1 MAEKAKDQ
9 IIDELRQQVGALEVE
24 LKRMEQLARENKRH
38 FARLIDSSTDAI
50 ISADK
55 EGRVVLFNEGAKSLL
70 GYQAEEVLG
79 GRMTELYSSEAGA
92 NELLREMRK
101 RGGSVAGFESLLRA
115 KDGSDIPV
123 LISASVLFDVEG
135 QEVGTVVFNT
145 DLRERKRSEEALQK
159 AYDKLEERVE
169 ERTRELKTARERF
182 QYLLTVTPGIIY
194 TSKGSGDYACTFV
207 SENVDPIMG
216 FSAWEMLEDP
226 GFWLSR
232 LHPEDAPRVKKDVH
246 PLLDQ
251 GGGTL
256 EYRFRNRDGN
266 YIWIQDTFRVIRDD
280 AGRILEVVGAWA
292 DISYHKQAEQALGER
307 ITIMK
312 DLQTLVAA
320 SPSVIYTTTQTSD
333 GCV

>member
-1 MAEKAKDQ
+1 MAEKTKDQ
-9 IIDELRQQVGALEVE
+9 IIDELRQQVGVLEVE
-24 LKRMEQLARENKRH
+24 LKNTEQLARETKRH

-55 EGRVVLFNEGAKSLL
+55 EGRIVLFSEGAKILL
-70 GYQAEEVLG
+70 GYQAEEVIG

-123 LISASVLFDVEG
+123 LVSASVLFDAEG

-145 DLRERKRSEEALQK
+145 DLRERKQNEETLQK
-159 AYDKLEERVE
+159 AYDELEKRVE
-169 ERTRELKTARERF
+169 ERTIELKTARERF

-232 LHPEDAPRVKKDVH
+232 LHPEDAPRVKKEVH

-251 GGGTL
+251 GGGT
-256 EYRFRNRDGN
+256 
-266 YIWIQDTFRVIRDD
+266 
-280 AGRILEVVGAWA
+280 
-292 DISYHKQAEQALGER
+292 
-307 ITIMK
+307 
-312 DLQTLVAA
+312 
-320 SPSVIYTTTQTSD
+320 
-333 GCV
+333 